1 LHGSEP
7 ARRGKAGC
15 IGTAYFG
22 KSNGHERTRQMT
34 TGQRTGADGGT
45 ASGRPGHL
53 MLPCASPRECANA
66 LLEVL
71 GDGLRRSEPLA
82 VAVTQP
88 LAACLMEAL
97 AGHPAQVEYIDV
109 TRLARNPARLI
120 SAISDLAAGHRDRV
134 WWIEE
139 PMWPGRSPA
148 EAAEVARHEALVN
161 VAFRDLPVQVV
172 CVYQQHLLSPAE
184 LRYGESTHPCRW
196 LDGHADAAP
205 GYAGP
210 GAMPAG
216 ADLPLDPPPPDAQR
230 ISYGWAL
237 GPVRAAVAETAADLP
252 GDRAR
257 DLVLATHEAA
267 SNSLLHA
274 DGSGVLHTWHTADEV
289 ICDIRDSGTVTD
301 PLAGRRRSAADAR
314 GHGLWVVN
322 QICDLVQLRTR
333 PGSTTLRLHMR
344 APGRVAV
351 SVAGG
356 SQRA

>member
-1 LHGSEP
+1 
-7 ARRGKAGC
+7 
-15 IGTAYFG
+15 
-22 KSNGHERTRQMT
+22 
-34 TGQRTGADGGT
+34 
-45 ASGRPGHL
+45 
-53 MLPCASPRECANA
+53 MLPYLSPSQCADD
-66 LLEVL
+66 LLKVL
-71 GDGLRRSEPLA
+71 GDGLRQSEALA
-82 VAVTQP
+82 IAVTQP
-88 LAACLMEAL
+88 VAACLTERL
-97 AGHPAQVEYIDV
+97 AGRRAEVEYVDIA
-109 TRLARNPARLI
+109 RLGRNPARLI
-120 SAISDLAAGHRDRV
+120 SAISDLAARHRDRV
-134 WWIEE
+134 WWLEE
-139 PMWPGRSPA
+139 PMWPGRSAA

-161 VAFRDLPVQVV
+161 VAFDGAPVQVV
-172 CVYQQHLLSPAE
+172 CVYHQQLLSPAE
-184 LRYGESTHPCRW
+184 LRYGESTHPRRW
-196 LDGHADAAP
+196 LDGHDDVAP

-210 GAMPAG
+210 GTMPAG

-257 DLVLATHEAA
+257 DLVLAAHEAA
-267 SNSLLHA
+267 SNSLRHA
-274 DGSGVLHTWHTADEV
+274 DGSGVLHTWHTASEV

-344 APGRVAV
+344 TPGRVAASMV
-351 SVAGG
+351 GG